1 MRQEMASI
9 LIIEDEPNIASGL
22 KFNLEMEGYRATV
35 LETAEAALDVYS
47 DYDLILLDIMLP
59 GMSGIDLLK
68 KIRVGD
74 YKQPVLILSA
84 KASEEDMIAGLE
96 SGADDYVTKPFSLP
110 ELLLRVRRILERQS
124 WAAGTTPQKK
134 IFTFGEHQVS
144 FDTLEAR
151 TNEGVKSLTQYEC
164 LLLKY
169 LIENR
174 HRTVSREELLREVWG
189 YDAIPETRTVD
200 IFIGRLRK
208 MFEQDAKHPRHI
220 RSYRGVGYRFFE
232 NRDDEDE

>member
-1 MRQEMASI
+1 MAAI
-9 LIIEDEPNIASGL
+9 LIVEDEPNIASGL
-22 KFNLEMEGYRATV
+22 KFNLEMEGYRATA

-47 DYDLILLDIMLP
+47 DYDLIVLDIMLP

-68 KIRVGD
+68 RIRISD

-84 KASEEDMIAGLE
+84 KATEEDMIAGLE
-96 SGADDYVTKPFSLP
+96 SGADDYITKPFSLP

-124 WAAGTTPQKK
+124 WATSHAPPKK
-134 IFTFGEHQVS
+134 VFTFGEHQIN
-144 FDTLEAR
+144 FDTLKAY
-151 TNEGVKSLTQYEC
+151 TNEGVKSLTHYEC

-174 HRTVSREELLREVWG
+174 HRTVSREELLKEVWG
-189 YDAIPETRTVD
+189 YDTIPETRTVD

-208 MFEQDAKHPRHI
+208 MFDQNAKQPRHI
-220 RSYRGVGYRFFE
+220 RSIRGVGYRFFE
-232 NRDDEDE
+232 NEGGQ

>member
-35 LETAEAALDVYS
+35 LETAEEALDVYS

-68 KIRVGD
+68 KVRVGD

-84 KASEEDMIAGLE
+84 KASEEDIIAGLE

-110 ELLLRVRRILERQS
+110 ELLLRVRRIIERQS
-124 WAAGTTPQKK
+124 WAAGTATQKN
-134 IFTFGEHQVS
+134 IFAFGENQVN
-144 FDTLEAR
+144 FDTLEAH

-174 HRTVSREELLREVWG
+174 HRTVSREELLKEVWG

-208 MFEQDAKHPRHI
+208 MFEQDAKHPEHI

-232 NRDDEDE
+232 NRDDE